1 MIQRDILVSELK
13 EMKVKIDSFS
23 KNLEDGKIVDGSKTI
38 VCFSKTIEVSRV
50 FNEITRKVNFI
61 LKEVLD

>member
-1 MIQRDILVSELK
+1 
-13 EMKVKIDSFS
+13 MKVKIDSFS